1 MQTARLKEY
10 LKMLV
15 DLEKQIYTQEMV
27 IANLEYTIPRLG
39 YRRNIY
45 EPEKVKD
52 MSMSDETANDLLV
65 GIFLLVGGLLIGIMM
80 KFIVF
85 LVVPSLILAGIFFIA
100 AWVNYSKD
108 LDWHN
113 ERMKEYNR
121 ALQNYRAAVLQD
133 SVRVENE
140 LKRKVLLETQL
151 KELKN
156 MNAKTKMTLQKLYNR
171 NIIHQKYQGLIP
183 VCSLY
188 GYFDTGVC
196 TQLEGHEGA
205 YNKYDTESRLDY
217 IICKIDEV
225 LKHLEEIKNNQYQL
239 YAVIQES
246 NAQFNELISNTNYMM
261 GQLDGIQ
268 AQGAQ
273 LDARVASLQMTSA
286 LTLYETACNRQE
298 TAYLR
303 RMTEWGY

>member
-15 DLEKQIYTQEMV
+15 DLEKQLYTQEKV
-27 IANLEYTIPRLG
+27 IADLEYTIPRLG
-39 YRRNIY
+39 YRRNIC
-45 EPEKVKD
+45 EPQRSSVEVCD
-52 MSMSDETANDLLV
+52 NETVNFFFVSVVV
-65 GIFLLVGGLLIGIMM
+65 GIIGIFI
-80 KFIVF
+80 KFLRIPCMVIAGF
-85 LVVPSLILAGIFFIA
+85 YLLLAAMGYINGSA
-100 AWVNYSKD
+100 ENDRREQRYR
-108 LDWHN
+108 
-113 ERMKEYNR
+113 EEYQEYKN
-121 ALQNYRAAVLQD
+121 AVLQD

-140 LKRKVLLETQL
+140 LKRKVLLEAQL
-151 KELKN
+151 KKLKN

-171 NIIHQKYQGLIP
+171 NIIHPKYRGLIP

-217 IICKIDEV
+217 IICKMDEV
-225 LKHLEEIKNNQYQL
+225 LKHLEEIKSNQYQL
-239 YAVIQES
+239 YSAIQES
-246 NAQFNELISNTNYMM
+246 NAQFDKLISNTNYMM

-303 RMTEWGY
+303 RMAEWGY

>member
-15 DLEKQIYTQEMV
+15 DLEKQLYTQGKV
-27 IANLEYTIPRLG
+27 IADLEYTIPRLG
-39 YRRNIY
+39 YRRNIC
-45 EPEKVKD
+45 EPQRGSVEVCD
-52 MSMSDETANDLLV
+52 NETVNFFFVSVVV
-65 GIFLLVGGLLIGIMM
+65 GIIGIFI
-80 KFIVF
+80 KFLRIPCMVIAGF
-85 LVVPSLILAGIFFIA
+85 YLLLAAMGYINGSA
-100 AWVNYSKD
+100 ENNRREQRYR
-108 LDWHN
+108 
-113 ERMKEYNR
+113 EEYQEYKN
-121 ALQNYRAAVLQD
+121 AVLQD

-140 LKRKVLLETQL
+140 LKRKVLLEAQL
-151 KELKN
+151 KKLKS

-171 NIIHQKYQGLIP
+171 NIIHPKYRGLIP

-217 IICKIDEV
+217 IICKMDEV
-225 LKHLEEIKNNQYQL
+225 LKHLEEIKSNQYQL
-239 YAVIQES
+239 YSAIQES
-246 NAQFNELISNTNYMM
+246 NAQFDKLISNTNYMM

-303 RMTEWGY
+303 RMAEWGY

>member
-15 DLEKQIYTQEMV
+15 DLEKQLYTQEKV
-27 IANLEYTIPRLG
+27 IADLEYTIPRLG
-39 YRRNIY
+39 YRRNIC
-45 EPEKVKD
+45 EPQRGSVEVCD
-52 MSMSDETANDLLV
+52 NETINFFFVSVVV
-65 GIFLLVGGLLIGIMM
+65 GIIGIFI
-80 KFIVF
+80 KFLRIPCMVIAGF
-85 LVVPSLILAGIFFIA
+85 YLLLAAMGYINGSA
-100 AWVNYSKD
+100 ENDRREQRYR
-108 LDWHN
+108 
-113 ERMKEYNR
+113 EEYQEYKN
-121 ALQNYRAAVLQD
+121 AVLQD

-140 LKRKVLLETQL
+140 LKRKVLLEDQL
-151 KELKN
+151 KKLKS
-156 MNAKTKMTLQKLYNR
+156 MNAKTKMTLQKLYSR
-171 NIIHQKYQGLIP
+171 NIIHPKYQGLIP

-217 IICKIDEV
+217 IICKMDEV
-225 LKHLEEIKNNQYQL
+225 LKHLEEIKSNQYQL
-239 YAVIQES
+239 YSAIQES
-246 NAQFNELISNTNYMM
+246 NAQFDKLISNTNYMM

-303 RMTEWGY
+303 RMAEWGY

>member
-15 DLEKQIYTQEMV
+15 DLEKQLYTQEKV
-27 IANLEYTIPRLG
+27 IADLEYTIPRLG
-39 YRRNIY
+39 YRRNIC
-45 EPEKVKD
+45 EPQRGSVEVCD
-52 MSMSDETANDLLV
+52 NETVNFFFVSVVV
-65 GIFLLVGGLLIGIMM
+65 GIIGI
-80 KFIVF
+80 FIRF
-85 LVVPSLILAGIFFIA
+85 LRIPCLVIAGFYLLLAAMGYINGSA
-100 AWVNYSKD
+100 ENDRREQRYR
-108 LDWHN
+108 
-113 ERMKEYNR
+113 EEYQEYKN
-121 ALQNYRAAVLQD
+121 AVLQD

-140 LKRKVLLETQL
+140 LKRKVLLEAQL
-151 KELKN
+151 KKLKN

-171 NIIHQKYQGLIP
+171 NIIHPKYRGLIP

-217 IICKIDEV
+217 IICKMDEV
-225 LKHLEEIKNNQYQL
+225 LKHLEEIKSNQYQL
-239 YAVIQES
+239 YSAIQES
-246 NAQFNELISNTNYMM
+246 NAQFDKLISNTNYMM

-303 RMTEWGY
+303 RLAEWGY

>member
-15 DLEKQIYTQEMV
+15 DLEKQLYTQEKV
-27 IANLEYTIPRLG
+27 IADLEYTIPRLG
-39 YRRNIY
+39 YRRNIC
-45 EPEKVKD
+45 EPQRGSVEVCD
-52 MSMSDETANDLLV
+52 NETVNFFFVSVVV
-65 GIFLLVGGLLIGIMM
+65 GIIGIFI
-80 KFIVF
+80 KFLRIPCMVIAGF
-85 LVVPSLILAGIFFIA
+85 YLLLAAVGYINGSA
-100 AWVNYSKD
+100 ENDRREQRYR
-108 LDWHN
+108 
-113 ERMKEYNR
+113 EEYQEYKN
-121 ALQNYRAAVLQD
+121 AVLQD

-140 LKRKVLLETQL
+140 LKRKVLLEVQL
-151 KELKN
+151 KKLKN

-171 NIIHQKYQGLIP
+171 NIIHPKYQGLIP

-217 IICKIDEV
+217 IICKMDEV
-225 LKHLEEIKNNQYQL
+225 LKHLEEIKSNQYQL
-239 YAVIQES
+239 YSAIQES
-246 NAQFNELISNTNYMM
+246 NAQFDKLISNTNYMM

-303 RMTEWGY
+303 RMAEWGY

>member
-15 DLEKQIYTQEMV
+15 DLEKQLYTQEKV
-27 IANLEYTIPRLG
+27 IADLEYTIPRLG
-39 YRRNIY
+39 YRRNIC
-45 EPEKVKD
+45 EPQRGSVEVCD
-52 MSMSDETANDLLV
+52 NETINFFFVSVVV
-65 GIFLLVGGLLIGIMM
+65 GIIGIFI
-80 KFIVF
+80 KFLRIPCMVIAGF
-85 LVVPSLILAGIFFIA
+85 YLLLAAMGYINGSA
-100 AWVNYSKD
+100 ENDRREQRYR
-108 LDWHN
+108 
-113 ERMKEYNR
+113 EEYQEYKN
-121 ALQNYRAAVLQD
+121 AVLQD

-140 LKRKVLLETQL
+140 LKRKVLLEAQL
-151 KELKN
+151 KKLKS
-156 MNAKTKMTLQKLYNR
+156 MNAKTKMTLQKLYSR
-171 NIIHQKYQGLIP
+171 NIIHPKYQGLIP

-217 IICKIDEV
+217 IICKMDEV
-225 LKHLEEIKNNQYQL
+225 LKHLEEIKSNQYQL
-239 YAVIQES
+239 YSAIQES
-246 NAQFNELISNTNYMM
+246 NAQFDKLISNTNYMM

-286 LTLYETACNRQE
+286 LTLYETVCNRQE

-303 RMTEWGY
+303 RMAEWGY

>member
-15 DLEKQIYTQEMV
+15 DLEKQLYTQEKV
-27 IANLEYTIPRLG
+27 IADLEYTIPRLG
-39 YRRNIY
+39 YRRNIC
-45 EPEKVKD
+45 EPQRGSVEVCD
-52 MSMSDETANDLLV
+52 NETVNFFFVSVVV
-65 GIFLLVGGLLIGIMM
+65 GIIGI
-80 KFIVF
+80 FIRF
-85 LVVPSLILAGIFFIA
+85 LRIPCMVIAGFYLLLAAMGYINGSA
-100 AWVNYSKD
+100 ENDRREQRYR
-108 LDWHN
+108 
-113 ERMKEYNR
+113 EEYQEYKN
-121 ALQNYRAAVLQD
+121 AVLQD

-140 LKRKVLLETQL
+140 LKRKVLLEAQL
-151 KELKN
+151 KKLKN

-171 NIIHQKYQGLIP
+171 NIIHPKYRGLIP

-217 IICKIDEV
+217 IICKMDEV
-225 LKHLEEIKNNQYQL
+225 LKHLEEIKSNQYQL
-239 YAVIQES
+239 YSAIQES
-246 NAQFNELISNTNYMM
+246 NAQFDKLISNTNYMM

-303 RMTEWGY
+303 RLAEWGY

>member
-15 DLEKQIYTQEMV
+15 DLEKQLYTQEKV
-27 IANLEYTIPRLG
+27 IADLEYTIPRLG
-39 YRRNIY
+39 YRRNIC
-45 EPEKVKD
+45 EPQRGSVEVCD
-52 MSMSDETANDLLV
+52 NETINFFFVSVVV
-65 GIFLLVGGLLIGIMM
+65 GIIGIFI
-80 KFIVF
+80 KFLRIPCMVIAGF
-85 LVVPSLILAGIFFIA
+85 YLLLAAMGYINGSA
-100 AWVNYSKD
+100 ENDRREQRYR
-108 LDWHN
+108 
-113 ERMKEYNR
+113 EEYQEYKN
-121 ALQNYRAAVLQD
+121 AVLQD

-140 LKRKVLLETQL
+140 LKRKVLLEAQL
-151 KELKN
+151 KKLKS
-156 MNAKTKMTLQKLYNR
+156 MNAKTKMTLQKLYSR
-171 NIIHQKYQGLIP
+171 NIIHPKYQGLIP

-217 IICKIDEV
+217 IICKMDEV
-225 LKHLEEIKNNQYQL
+225 LKHLEEIKSNQYQL
-239 YAVIQES
+239 YSAIQES
-246 NAQFNELISNTNYMM
+246 NAQFDKLISNTNYMM

-303 RMTEWGY
+303 RMAEWGY

>member
-15 DLEKQIYTQEMV
+15 DLEKQLYTQEKV
-27 IANLEYTIPRLG
+27 IADLEYTIPRLG
-39 YRRNIY
+39 YRRNIC
-45 EPEKVKD
+45 EPQRGSVEVCD
-52 MSMSDETANDLLV
+52 NETVNFFFVSVVV
-65 GIFLLVGGLLIGIMM
+65 GIIGIFI
-80 KFIVF
+80 KFLRIPCMVIAGF
-85 LVVPSLILAGIFFIA
+85 YLLLAAMGYINGSA
-100 AWVNYSKD
+100 ENDRREQRYQ
-108 LDWHN
+108 
-113 ERMKEYNR
+113 EEYQEYKN
-121 ALQNYRAAVLQD
+121 AVLQD

-140 LKRKVLLETQL
+140 LKRKVLLEAQL
-151 KELKN
+151 KKLKS
-156 MNAKTKMTLQKLYNR
+156 MNAKTKMTLQKLYSR
-171 NIIHQKYQGLIP
+171 NIIHPKYQGLIP

-217 IICKIDEV
+217 IICKMDEV
-225 LKHLEEIKNNQYQL
+225 LKHLEEIKSNQYQL
-239 YAVIQES
+239 YSAIQES
-246 NAQFNELISNTNYMM
+246 NAQFDKLISNTNYMM

-303 RMTEWGY
+303 RMAEWGY

>member
-15 DLEKQIYTQEMV
+15 DLEKQLYTQEKV
-27 IANLEYTIPRLG
+27 IADLEYTIPRLG
-39 YRRNIY
+39 YRRNIC
-45 EPEKVKD
+45 EPQRGSVEVCD
-52 MSMSDETANDLLV
+52 NETVNFFFVSVVV
-65 GIFLLVGGLLIGIMM
+65 GIIGIFI
-80 KFIVF
+80 KFLRIPCMVIAGF
-85 LVVPSLILAGIFFIA
+85 YLLLAAMGYINGSA
-100 AWVNYSKD
+100 ENDRREQRYR
-108 LDWHN
+108 
-113 ERMKEYNR
+113 EEYQEYKN
-121 ALQNYRAAVLQD
+121 AVLQD

-140 LKRKVLLETQL
+140 LKRKVLLEVQL
-151 KELKN
+151 KKLKN

-171 NIIHQKYQGLIP
+171 NIIHPKYRGLIP

-217 IICKIDEV
+217 IICKMDEV
-225 LKHLEEIKNNQYQL
+225 LKHLEEIKSNQYQL
-239 YAVIQES
+239 YSAIQES
-246 NAQFNELISNTNYMM
+246 NAQFDKLISNTNYMM

-303 RMTEWGY
+303 RMAEWGY

>member
-15 DLEKQIYTQEMV
+15 DLEKQLYTQEKV
-27 IANLEYTIPRLG
+27 IADLEYTIPRLG
-39 YRRNIY
+39 YRRNIC
-45 EPEKVKD
+45 EPQRGSVEVCD
-52 MSMSDETANDLLV
+52 NETINFFFVSVVV
-65 GIFLLVGGLLIGIMM
+65 GIIGIFI
-80 KFIVF
+80 KFLRIPCMVIAGF
-85 LVVPSLILAGIFFIA
+85 YLLLAAMGYINGSA
-100 AWVNYSKD
+100 ENDRREQRYR
-108 LDWHN
+108 
-113 ERMKEYNR
+113 EEYQEYKN
-121 ALQNYRAAVLQD
+121 AVLQD

-140 LKRKVLLETQL
+140 LKRKVLLEAQL
-151 KELKN
+151 KKLKN

-171 NIIHQKYQGLIP
+171 NIIHPKYRGLIP

-217 IICKIDEV
+217 IICKMDEV
-225 LKHLEEIKNNQYQL
+225 LKHLEEIKSNQYQL
-239 YAVIQES
+239 YSAIRES
-246 NAQFNELISNTNYMM
+246 NAQFDKLISNTNYMM

-303 RMTEWGY
+303 RMAEWGY

>member
-15 DLEKQIYTQEMV
+15 ELEKQRYTQEKV
-27 IANLEYTIPRLG
+27 IADLEYTIPRLG

-52 MSMSDETANDLLV
+52 MSISDETGEHLYEGV
-65 GIFLLVGGLLIGIMM
+65 FFLIGGLFIG
-80 KFIVF
+80 KFIHF
-85 LVVPSLILAGIFFIA
+85 LVIPSLILAGVLFIA

-108 LDWHN
+108 LDWHDKRV
-113 ERMKEYNR
+113 EEYNK
-121 ALQNYRAAVLQD
+121 ALQNYRVAVLQD

-140 LKRKVLLETQL
+140 LKRKVLLEAQL
-151 KELKN
+151 KKLKN

-171 NIIHQKYQGLIP
+171 NIIHPKYRGLIP

-217 IICKIDEV
+217 IICKMDEV
-225 LKHLEEIKNNQYQL
+225 LKHLEEIKSNQYQL
-239 YAVIQES
+239 YSAIQES
-246 NAQFNELISNTNYMM
+246 NAQFDKLISNTNYMM

-303 RMTEWGY
+303 RMAEWGY

>member
-15 DLEKQIYTQEMV
+15 DLEKQLYTQEKV
-27 IANLEYTIPRLG
+27 IADLEYTIPRLG
-39 YRRNIY
+39 YRRNIC
-45 EPEKVKD
+45 EPQRGSVEVCD
-52 MSMSDETANDLLV
+52 NETVNFFFVSVVV
-65 GIFLLVGGLLIGIMM
+65 GIIGIFI
-80 KFIVF
+80 KFLRIPCMVIAGF
-85 LVVPSLILAGIFFIA
+85 YLLLAAMGYINGSA
-100 AWVNYSKD
+100 ENDRREQRYR
-108 LDWHN
+108 
-113 ERMKEYNR
+113 EEYQEYKN
-121 ALQNYRAAVLQD
+121 AVLQD
-133 SVRVENE
+133 SIRVENE
-140 LKRKVLLETQL
+140 LKRKVLLEAQL
-151 KELKN
+151 KKLKN

-171 NIIHQKYQGLIP
+171 NIIHPKYRGLIP

-217 IICKIDEV
+217 IICKMDEV
-225 LKHLEEIKNNQYQL
+225 LKHLEEIKSNQYQL
-239 YAVIQES
+239 YSAIQES
-246 NAQFNELISNTNYMM
+246 NAQFDKLISNTNYMM
-261 GQLDGIQ
+261 GQLDEIQ

-303 RMTEWGY
+303 RMAEWGY

>member
-15 DLEKQIYTQEMV
+15 DLEKQLYTQEKV
-27 IANLEYTIPRLG
+27 IADLEYTIPRLG
-39 YRRNIY
+39 YRRNIC
-45 EPEKVKD
+45 EPQRGSVEVCD
-52 MSMSDETANDLLV
+52 NETINFFFV
-65 GIFLLVGGLLIGIMM
+65 SVVVGVIGIFIKFLRIPCMVIAGFYLL
-80 KFIVF
+80 
-85 LVVPSLILAGIFFIA
+85 LAAMGYINGSA
-100 AWVNYSKD
+100 ENDRREQRYR
-108 LDWHN
+108 
-113 ERMKEYNR
+113 EEYQEYKN
-121 ALQNYRAAVLQD
+121 AVLQD

-140 LKRKVLLETQL
+140 LKRKVLLEAQL
-151 KELKN
+151 KKLKS
-156 MNAKTKMTLQKLYNR
+156 MNAKTKMTLQKLYSR
-171 NIIHQKYQGLIP
+171 NIIHPKYQGLIP

-217 IICKIDEV
+217 IICKMDEV
-225 LKHLEEIKNNQYQL
+225 LKHLEEIKSNQYQL
-239 YAVIQES
+239 YSAIQES
-246 NAQFNELISNTNYMM
+246 NAQFDKLISNTNYMM

-268 AQGAQ
+268 AQGTQ

-303 RMTEWGY
+303 RMAEWGY

>member
-1 MQTARLKEY
+1 MTAKQIKEY
-10 LKMLV
+10 LGMLAGV
-15 DLEKQIYTQEMV
+15 EKEFYTQERM
-27 IANLEYTIPRLG
+27 IANMEGKISRLG
-39 YRRNIY
+39 YRYNITCPQRTIVKVA
-45 EPEKVKD
+45 PE
-52 MSMSDETANDLLV
+52 ETIFGVVITTIAFVIGLLWKLPIALTLVISGVVASPVVMEHLEANDRYNDELV
-65 GIFLLVGGLLIGIMM
+65 KYQNAMNKYNAAVKQDKARVEVELRRKTFLQAELN
-80 KFIVF
+80 
-85 LVVPSLILAGIFFIA
+85 SL
-100 AWVNYSKD
+100 KKT
-108 LDWHN
+108 H
-113 ERMKEYNR
+113 EKT
-121 ALQNYRAAVLQD
+121 RAA
-133 SVRVENE
+133 RE
-140 LKRKVLLETQL
+140 
-151 KELKN
+151 
-156 MNAKTKMTLQKLYNR
+156 KLYR
-171 NIIHQKYQGLIP
+171 YNIIHPKYHGLIP

-217 IICKIDEV
+217 IICKMDEV

-239 YAVIQES
+239 YSAIQES
-246 NAQFNELISNTNYMM
+246 NAQFNKLISNTNYMM

-303 RMTEWGY
+303 RMAEWGY

>member
-1 MQTARLKEY
+1 
-10 LKMLV
+10 MLV
-15 DLEKQIYTQEMV
+15 NLEKQLYTQEKV
-27 IANLEYTIPRLG
+27 IADLEYTIPRLG
-39 YRRNIY
+39 YRRNIC
-45 EPEKVKD
+45 EPQRGSVEVCD
-52 MSMSDETANDLLV
+52 NETVNFFFVSVVV
-65 GIFLLVGGLLIGIMM
+65 GIIGIFI
-80 KFIVF
+80 KFLRIPCMVIAGF
-85 LVVPSLILAGIFFIA
+85 YLLLAAMGYINGSA
-100 AWVNYSKD
+100 ENDRREQRYR
-108 LDWHN
+108 
-113 ERMKEYNR
+113 EEY
-121 ALQNYRAAVLQD
+121 QEYKKAVLQD
-133 SVRVENE
+133 SIRVENE
-140 LKRKVLLETQL
+140 LKRKVLLEAQL
-151 KELKN
+151 KKLKN

-171 NIIHQKYQGLIP
+171 NIIHPKYQGLIP

-217 IICKIDEV
+217 IICKMDEV
-225 LKHLEEIKNNQYQL
+225 LKHLEEIKSNQYQL
-239 YAVIQES
+239 YSAIQES
-246 NAQFNELISNTNYMM
+246 NAQFDKLISNTNYMI

-303 RMTEWGY
+303 RMAEWGY

>member
-15 DLEKQIYTQEMV
+15 DLEKQLYTQEKV
-27 IANLEYTIPRLG
+27 IADLEYTIPRLG
-39 YRRNIY
+39 YRRNIC
-45 EPEKVKD
+45 EPQRGSVEVCD
-52 MSMSDETANDLLV
+52 NETVNFFFVSVVV
-65 GIFLLVGGLLIGIMM
+65 GIIGIFI
-80 KFIVF
+80 KFLRIPCMVIAGF
-85 LVVPSLILAGIFFIA
+85 YLLLAAVGYINGSA
-100 AWVNYSKD
+100 ENDRREQRYR
-108 LDWHN
+108 
-113 ERMKEYNR
+113 EEYQEYKN
-121 ALQNYRAAVLQD
+121 AVLQD

-140 LKRKVLLETQL
+140 LKRKVLLEVQL
-151 KELKN
+151 KKLKN

-171 NIIHQKYQGLIP
+171 NIIHPKYRGLIP

-217 IICKIDEV
+217 IICKMDEV
-225 LKHLEEIKNNQYQL
+225 LKHLEEIKSNQYQL
-239 YAVIQES
+239 YSAIQES
-246 NAQFNELISNTNYMM
+246 NAQFDKLISNTNYMM

-303 RMTEWGY
+303 RMAEWGY

>member
-15 DLEKQIYTQEMV
+15 DLEKQLYTQEKV
-27 IANLEYTIPRLG
+27 IADLEYTIPRLG
-39 YRRNIY
+39 YRRNIC
-45 EPEKVKD
+45 EPQRGSVEVCD
-52 MSMSDETANDLLV
+52 NETVNFFFVSVVV
-65 GIFLLVGGLLIGIMM
+65 GIIGIFI
-80 KFIVF
+80 KFLRIPCMVIAGF
-85 LVVPSLILAGIFFIA
+85 YLLLAAMGYINGSA
-100 AWVNYSKD
+100 ENDRREQRYR
-108 LDWHN
+108 
-113 ERMKEYNR
+113 EEYQEYKN
-121 ALQNYRAAVLQD
+121 AVLQD

-140 LKRKVLLETQL
+140 LKRKVLLEAQL
-151 KELKN
+151 KKLKN

-171 NIIHQKYQGLIP
+171 NIIHPKYRGLIP

-217 IICKIDEV
+217 IICKMDEV
-225 LKHLEEIKNNQYQL
+225 LKHLEEIKSNQYQL
-239 YAVIQES
+239 YSAIQES
-246 NAQFNELISNTNYMM
+246 NAQFDKLISNTNYMM

-303 RMTEWGY
+303 RIEWGY

>member
-15 DLEKQIYTQEMV
+15 ELEKQRYTQEKV
-27 IANLEYTIPRLG
+27 IADLEYTIPRLG

-52 MSMSDETANDLLV
+52 MSISDETGEHLYEGV
-65 GIFLLVGGLLIGIMM
+65 FFLIGGLFIG
-80 KFIVF
+80 KFIHF
-85 LVVPSLILAGIFFIA
+85 LVIPSLILAGVLFIA

-108 LDWHN
+108 LDWHDK
-113 ERMKEYNR
+113 RVGEYNK

-140 LKRKVLLETQL
+140 LKRKVLLEAQL
-151 KELKN
+151 KKLKS
-156 MNAKTKMTLQKLYNR
+156 MNAKTKMTLQKLYSR
-171 NIIHQKYQGLIP
+171 NIIHPKYQGLIP

-217 IICKIDEV
+217 IICKMDEV
-225 LKHLEEIKNNQYQL
+225 LKHLEEIKSNQYQL
-239 YAVIQES
+239 YSAIQES
-246 NAQFNELISNTNYMM
+246 NAQFDKLISNTNYMM

-303 RMTEWGY
+303 RMAEWGY

>member
-15 DLEKQIYTQEMV
+15 DLEKQLYTQEKI
-27 IANLEYTIPRLG
+27 IADLEYTIPRLG
-39 YRRNIY
+39 YRRNIC
-45 EPEKVKD
+45 EPQRGSVEVCD
-52 MSMSDETANDLLV
+52 NETINFFFVSVVV
-65 GIFLLVGGLLIGIMM
+65 GIIGIFI
-80 KFIVF
+80 KFLRIPCMVIAGF
-85 LVVPSLILAGIFFIA
+85 YLLLAAMGYINGSA
-100 AWVNYSKD
+100 ENDRREQRYR
-108 LDWHN
+108 
-113 ERMKEYNR
+113 EEYQEYKN
-121 ALQNYRAAVLQD
+121 AVLQD

-140 LKRKVLLETQL
+140 LKRKVLLEAQL
-151 KELKN
+151 KKLKS
-156 MNAKTKMTLQKLYNR
+156 MNAKTKMTLQKLYSR
-171 NIIHQKYQGLIP
+171 NIIHPKYQGLIP

-217 IICKIDEV
+217 IICKMDEV
-225 LKHLEEIKNNQYQL
+225 LKHLEEIKSNQYQL
-239 YAVIQES
+239 YSAIQES
-246 NAQFNELISNTNYMM
+246 NAQFDKLISNTNYMM

-303 RMTEWGY
+303 RMAEWGY

>member
-15 DLEKQIYTQEMV
+15 DLEKQLYTQEKV
-27 IANLEYTIPRLG
+27 IADLEYTIPRLG
-39 YRRNIY
+39 YRRNIC
-45 EPEKVKD
+45 EPQRGSVEVCD
-52 MSMSDETANDLLV
+52 NETVNFFFVSVVV
-65 GIFLLVGGLLIGIMM
+65 GIIGIFIKFLRIPCMVIAGFFLL
-80 KFIVF
+80 
-85 LVVPSLILAGIFFIA
+85 LAAMGYINGSA
-100 AWVNYSKD
+100 ENDRREQRYR
-108 LDWHN
+108 
-113 ERMKEYNR
+113 EEYQEYKN
-121 ALQNYRAAVLQD
+121 AVLQD

-140 LKRKVLLETQL
+140 LKRKVLLEAQL
-151 KELKN
+151 KK
-156 MNAKTKMTLQKLYNR
+156 MKSMSAKTKMTLQKLYSR
-171 NIIHQKYQGLIP
+171 NIIHPKYQGLIP

-217 IICKIDEV
+217 IICKMDEV
-225 LKHLEEIKNNQYQL
+225 LKHLEEIKSNQYQL
-239 YAVIQES
+239 YSAIQES
-246 NAQFNELISNTNYMM
+246 NAQFDKLISNTNYMM
-261 GQLDGIQ
+261 GQLDGLQ

-303 RMTEWGY
+303 RMAEWGY

>member
-15 DLEKQIYTQEMV
+15 DLEKQLYTQEKV
-27 IANLEYTIPRLG
+27 IADLEYTIPRLG

-52 MSMSDETANDLLV
+52 MSISDETGEHLYEGV
-65 GIFLLVGGLLIGIMM
+65 FFLIGGLFIG
-80 KFIVF
+80 KFIHF
-85 LVVPSLILAGIFFIA
+85 LVIPSLILAGVLFIA

-108 LDWHN
+108 LDWHDKRV
-113 ERMKEYNR
+113 EEYNK
-121 ALQNYRAAVLQD
+121 ALQNYRVAVLQD

-140 LKRKVLLETQL
+140 LKRKVLLEAQL
-151 KELKN
+151 KKLKS
-156 MNAKTKMTLQKLYNR
+156 MNAKTKMILQKLYNR
-171 NIIHQKYQGLIP
+171 NIIHPKYRGLIP

-217 IICKIDEV
+217 IICKMDEV
-225 LKHLEEIKNNQYQL
+225 LKHLEEIKSNQYQL
-239 YAVIQES
+239 YSAIQES
-246 NAQFNELISNTNYMM
+246 NAQFDKLISNTNYMM

-303 RMTEWGY
+303 RMAEWGY

>member
-15 DLEKQIYTQEMV
+15 DLEKQLYTQEKV
-27 IANLEYTIPRLG
+27 IADLEYTIPRLG
-39 YRRNIY
+39 YRRNIC
-45 EPEKVKD
+45 EPQRGSVEVCD
-52 MSMSDETANDLLV
+52 NETVNFFFVSVVV
-65 GIFLLVGGLLIGIMM
+65 GIIGI
-80 KFIVF
+80 FIRF
-85 LVVPSLILAGIFFIA
+85 LRIPCMVIAGFYLLLAAMGYINGSA
-100 AWVNYSKD
+100 ENDRREQRYR
-108 LDWHN
+108 
-113 ERMKEYNR
+113 EEYQEYKN
-121 ALQNYRAAVLQD
+121 AVLQD

-140 LKRKVLLETQL
+140 LKRKVLLEAQL
-151 KELKN
+151 KKLKN

-171 NIIHQKYQGLIP
+171 NIIHPKYRGLIP

-217 IICKIDEV
+217 IICKMDEV
-225 LKHLEEIKNNQYQL
+225 LKHLEEIKSNQYQL
-239 YAVIQES
+239 YSAIQES
-246 NAQFNELISNTNYMM
+246 NAQFDKLISNTNYMM

-303 RMTEWGY
+303 RMAEWGY

>member
-1 MQTARLKEY
+1 MQVARLKEY

-15 DLEKQIYTQEMV
+15 DLEKQLYTQEKI
-27 IANLEYTIPRLG
+27 IADLEYTIPRLG
-39 YRRNIY
+39 YRRNIC
-45 EPEKVKD
+45 EPQRGSVEVCD
-52 MSMSDETANDLLV
+52 NETINFFFVSVVV
-65 GIFLLVGGLLIGIMM
+65 GIIGIFI
-80 KFIVF
+80 KFLRIPCMVIAGF
-85 LVVPSLILAGIFFIA
+85 YLLLAAMGYINGSA
-100 AWVNYSKD
+100 ENDRREQRYR
-108 LDWHN
+108 
-113 ERMKEYNR
+113 EEYQEYKN
-121 ALQNYRAAVLQD
+121 AVLQD

-140 LKRKVLLETQL
+140 LKRKVLLEAQL
-151 KELKN
+151 KKLKS
-156 MNAKTKMTLQKLYNR
+156 MNAKTKMTLQKLYSR
-171 NIIHQKYQGLIP
+171 NIIHPKYQGLIP

-217 IICKIDEV
+217 IICKMDEV
-225 LKHLEEIKNNQYQL
+225 LKHLEEIKSNQYQL
-239 YAVIQES
+239 YSAIQES
-246 NAQFNELISNTNYMM
+246 NAQFDKLISNTNYMM

-303 RMTEWGY
+303 RMAEWGY

>member
-15 DLEKQIYTQEMV
+15 DLEKQLYTQEKV
-27 IANLEYTIPRLG
+27 IADLEYTIPRLG
-39 YRRNIY
+39 YRRNIC
-45 EPEKVKD
+45 EPQRGSVEVCD
-52 MSMSDETANDLLV
+52 NETVNFFFVSVVV
-65 GIFLLVGGLLIGIMM
+65 GIIGIFI
-80 KFIVF
+80 KFLRIPCMVIAGF
-85 LVVPSLILAGIFFIA
+85 YLLLAAMGYINGSA
-100 AWVNYSKD
+100 ENDRREQRYR
-108 LDWHN
+108 
-113 ERMKEYNR
+113 EEYQEYKN
-121 ALQNYRAAVLQD
+121 AVLQD

-140 LKRKVLLETQL
+140 LKRKVLLEAQL
-151 KELKN
+151 KKLKN

-171 NIIHQKYQGLIP
+171 NIIHPKYRGLIP

-217 IICKIDEV
+217 IICKMDEV
-225 LKHLEEIKNNQYQL
+225 LKHLEEIKSNQYQL
-239 YAVIQES
+239 YSAIQES
-246 NAQFNELISNTNYMM
+246 NAQFDKLISNTNYMM

-303 RMTEWGY
+303 RMAEWGY

>member
-15 DLEKQIYTQEMV
+15 DLEKQLYTQEKV
-27 IANLEYTIPRLG
+27 IADLEYTIPRLG
-39 YRRNIY
+39 YRRNIC
-45 EPEKVKD
+45 EPQRGSVEVCD
-52 MSMSDETANDLLV
+52 NETINFFFVSVVV
-65 GIFLLVGGLLIGIMM
+65 GIIGIFI
-80 KFIVF
+80 KFLRIPCMVIAGF
-85 LVVPSLILAGIFFIA
+85 YLLLAAMGYINGSA
-100 AWVNYSKD
+100 ENDRREQRYR
-108 LDWHN
+108 
-113 ERMKEYNR
+113 EEYQEYKN
-121 ALQNYRAAVLQD
+121 AVLQD

-140 LKRKVLLETQL
+140 LKRKVLLEAQL
-151 KELKN
+151 KKLKN

-171 NIIHQKYQGLIP
+171 NIIHPKYQGLIP

-217 IICKIDEV
+217 IICKMDEV
-225 LKHLEEIKNNQYQL
+225 LKHLEEIKSNQYQL
-239 YAVIQES
+239 YSAIQES
-246 NAQFNELISNTNYMM
+246 NAQFDKLISNTNYMM

-303 RMTEWGY
+303 RMAEWGY